1 MPSQRLVIESLL
13 WLEQRRRV
21 GYGARATLAPLP
33 NNGSI
38 SCLITL
44 AVIMRKIPIR
54 MEAEGYCL
62 ML

>member
-1 MPSQRLVIESLL
+1 MPSQRMVIESVL

-38 SCLITL
+38 LCLITL
-44 AVIMRKIPIR
+44 TVIMHKIPIR
-54 MEAEGYCL
+54 MEAEDYRL